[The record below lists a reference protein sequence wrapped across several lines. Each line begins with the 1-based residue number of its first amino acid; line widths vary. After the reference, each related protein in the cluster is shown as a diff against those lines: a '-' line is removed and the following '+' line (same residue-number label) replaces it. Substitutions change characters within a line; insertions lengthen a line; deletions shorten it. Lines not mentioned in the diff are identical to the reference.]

1 MTTTRSTPTADTVDA
16 TTVIDWA
23 ARPDD
28 VMIIDV
34 RTPAEYE
41 TMHIPGSANVPVDLL
56 GKHAAQVAARLDR
69 TVVLVCQSGARAAQ
83 ARLRL
88 AGVGAQDLHVLD
100 GGVPAY
106 AAAGGDVVRGQAR
119 WAMERQVR
127 LAAGSLVLTSI
138 LASLK
143 VPGAR
148 FLAGGIGAGLTFAAL
163 TDSCAMSKVL
173 GLLPYNK
180 GPVDRTVHEVL
191 GELPAQRLAAQRSAA

>member
-1 MTTTRSTPTADTVDA
+1 MTTTRRTPTAPDTVDA
-16 TTVIDWA
+16 ATVIDWA
-23 ARPDD
+23 RRPDD
-28 VMIIDV
+28 VTIIDV
-34 RTPAEYE
+34 RTPAEFE
-41 TMHIPGSANVPVDLL
+41 TMHIPGSYNVPVALL
-56 GKHAAQVAARLDR
+56 GEHAAQFAARLDR
-69 TVVLVCQSGARAAQ
+69 EVVLVCQSGARASQ

-88 AGVGAQDLHVLD
+88 AGVGAQNLHILH

-143 VPGAR
+143 LPAAR

-163 TDSCAMSKVL
+163 TDSCAMSRVL
-173 GLLPYNK
+173 GRLPYNQ
-180 GPVDRTVHEVL
+180 GPADRTVHEVL
-191 GELPAQRLAAQRSAA
+191 GELPPQRRAA